1 MVRCAVPT
9 PLQPPHRASAR
20 SRPTPIALLLPL
32 LIALPAGL
40 PAPSAAAIRPLAA
53 ELQGAVVARVGAA
66 REPGRPHDPA
76 RVLVRL
82 RAGVD
87 PGSALPP
94 GSRPVFARWASVPV
108 ESGQSPAAALV
119 AWSRRAEVETVELAY
134 LARVP
139 EVSGQAA
146 AGGLS
151 AKLIPNDP
159 QYPIQWHLRHVQAP
173 EAWELA
179 RGEGVR
185 IGIVDTGVARG
196 GEDLLCRTF
205 VDEYDAYADRSGP
218 LAAADDRMGHG
229 THVAGTLAQCTNN
242 GVGLAGLAFEATLV
256 PVLASNPDNPRDLPD
271 EALARGIVWAAEHG
285 ARVVNVSVG
294 TDCGGLPW
302 PECSSSA
309 LDEAIALATARGA
322 LVVAAVGNSG
332 QSSVAYPA
340 NNPQVLAVT
349 ALDQDGLA
357 PYPNRGAEVD
367 LAAPGGNIDE
377 DLDGNGRKDV
387 VFQETLGELCRSPQ
401 PYVYCGIE
409 GTSMA
414 TPHVAAAAALLF
426 SHRPEATAAQVRL
439 ALEGSAA
446 DLGAPGVD
454 PVFGHGALRVRDALE
469 SLDALL
475 AGPQVPAE
483 GAWLT
488 SPEMP
493 GFRAK
498 VRIGGDE
505 PAPRWGR
512 AADDCLVRTIC
523 AIGARADQ
531 VEVLVRVIGPR
542 PNGFL
547 WPTVLRFTPARV
559 EVWIERTTAPGGVRY
574 YDLPA
579 LPREDSELPGLL
591 DRLGFPE
598 A

>member
-1 MVRCAVPT
+1 MPT
-9 PLQPPHRASAR
+9 PAAPLRRSAACLA
-20 SRPTPIALLLPL
+20 ALLVLPL
-32 LIALPAGL
+32 LAPGRPAGA
-40 PAPSAAAIRPLAA
+40 APIAPRPLAA
-53 ELQGAVVARVGAA
+53 ELAGAVTARVGAA
-66 REPGRPHDPA
+66 REPGRPHDPS

-82 RAGVD
+82 RPGVD
-87 PGSALPP
+87 REAALPA
-94 GSRPVFARWASVPV
+94 GSRRLFGRWASVPV
-108 ESGQSPAAALV
+108 ERGQTATAALV
-119 AWSRRAEVETVELAY
+119 VWSRRSEVETVELAY

-139 EVSGQAA
+139 VPAAQQA
-146 AGGLS
+146 AGGIS
-151 AKLIPNDP
+151 AKLIPDDP
-159 QYPIQWHLRHVQAP
+159 QYPIQWHLREVQAE

-179 RGEGVR
+179 RGAGVR

-196 GEDLLCRTF
+196 GEDLACRAF
-205 VDEYDAYADRSGP
+205 VDEYDAFADRSGA

-229 THVAGTLAQCTNN
+229 THVAGTLAQCTGN
-242 GVGLAGLAFEATLV
+242 GVGLAGLAFEASLV
-256 PVLASNPDNPRDLPD
+256 PVLASNPDNPLDVPD

-285 ARVVNVSVG
+285 ARVINVSVG
-294 TDCGGLPW
+294 TNCGGLPW
-302 PECSSSA
+302 PDCSSSA

-349 ALDQDGLA
+349 ALDQDGIA

-367 LAAPGGNIDE
+367 LAAPGGNIDQ

-401 PYVYCGIE
+401 PYVYCGLE

-414 TPHVAAAAALLF
+414 TPHVTAAAALLF
-426 SHRPEATAAQVRL
+426 SYRPDATAAQVRR
-439 ALEGSAA
+439 ALEESAA
-446 DLGAPGVD
+446 DLGAPGAD
-454 PVFGHGALRVRDALE
+454 PVYGHGALRARDALAR
-469 SLDALL
+469 LDELL
-475 AGPQVPAE
+475 AGPQVPGE
-483 GAWLT
+483 GPWLT

-505 PAPRWGR
+505 PSPRLGR
-512 AADDCLVRTIC
+512 ASADCLGRTIC
-523 AIGARADQ
+523 AEGALAGQ

-542 PNGFL
+542 PNGFW

-559 EVWIERTTAPGGVRY
+559 EVWVERTTAPGGVRY

-579 LPREDSELPGLL
+579 LEREDDELPGRI
-591 DRLGFPE
+591 DRAGFPE
-598 A
+598 